1 MKAPGYN
8 GYIAVEG
15 PIGVGKTS
23 LARLLADRFAAR
35 LILEMAEENPF
46 LPDFYRNRERAAFQT
61 QVFFLMSRYHQQQ
74 QILNHDLFSKALI
87 SDYLFAKD
95 RIFARINLSD
105 RELALYN
112 RLASTLESSIVEP
125 DLVIYITASVDV
137 LMERIRK
144 RSRDF
149 ERSFDHGYL
158 EAVCESYSEFFFHYK
173 SAPLLVIKTDNTDF
187 RKDSENF
194 SYLMDK
200 ILSGPR
206 GTEYISF
213 DSLAIDGR

>member
-1 MKAPGYN
+1 MGHN

-23 LARLLADRFAAR
+23 LAKLLADRFAAR
-35 LILEMAEENPF
+35 PILEKAEENPF
-46 LPDFYRNRERAAFQT
+46 LPDFYRNRERSAFQT
-61 QVFFLMSRYHQQQ
+61 QIFFLMSRYSQQQ
-74 QILNHDLFSKALI
+74 QILNRDLFSTALI

-112 RLASTLESSIVEP
+112 QVASTLESNTVKP
-125 DLVIYITASVDV
+125 DLVIYITASVDI
-137 LMERIRK
+137 LMDRIRK
-144 RSRDF
+144 RGRDF
-149 ERSFDHGYL
+149 ERGFDRDYL
-158 EAVCESYSEFFFHYK
+158 ETVCESYSEFFFHYK
-173 SAPLLVIKTDNTDF
+173 GAPLLVIKTDDTDF
-187 RKDSENF
+187 RKDAENF
-194 SYLMDK
+194 TYLVEK

-213 DSLAIDGR
+213 DSLAINGR